1 MVLHIEDNREALLT
15 FCYAFVFTG
24 QQSCP
29 TVSKHTRTPWCYQW
43 TKLALPRVYNRRHIQ
58 ADLWL
63 TFSFYRQRKY
73 LMINFPFWQ
82 KLFPYKTKNLT
93 HKRWKRP
100 TNSSSLSPCQHWTS
114 CYSTEQAFYKGQEA
128 ANPKV
133 TVFTSSSVVFIPDFD
148 NGTKNIILHLHKVS
162 ICCAGEQGNSISK
175 EIKEMPQD
183 LNKYLTVYFF
193 FFHYAHLKKKFW
205 YLAYRWQNSDTRRLI
220 FSLRKRKIT
229 FFFFYPA

>member
-193 FFHYAHLKKKFW
+193 FFSLCTFEKKILVPCLQMTEFRHKETDIFIKKKE
-205 YLAYRWQNSDTRRLI
+205 NN
-220 FSLRKRKIT
+220 